1 MVLNPLV
8 ISKLK
13 AKNPILSREIHR
25 RRKEYFKGGGGVL
38 NVTFQKCSFC
48 TDLFTNNSYRKC
60 LFPPPPHQIKKGG
73 GVGGGGG
80 GAGGGPPTLPFL
92 CP

>member
-13 AKNPILSREIHR
+13 AKNPILSREIHG
-25 RRKEYFKGGGGVL
+25 RRKEYSKGGRGVL
-38 NVTFQKCSFC
+38 NVSFKKCSFC

-60 LFPPPPHQIKKGG
+60 INCPPLPQKKGG
-73 GVGGGGG
+73 L
-80 GAGGGPPTLPFL
+80 APDPPLPMPL
-92 CP
+92 R